1 MLDKLSDA
9 LKSGMRKFI
18 SAVFIDE
25 SALNSLVNDIQRA
38 LLQADVEV
46 KLVFKISEDIK
57 KRAKEEIGKG
67 QVAKEH
73 IIKIVY
79 EELVNVLGEE
89 GHKLEIKDKPFK
101 ILLLG
106 LFGNGKTTT
115 AGKLAKYFKNRGK
128 KVCLLALDTF
138 RAAAYE
144 QLQQIGKQ
152 VEVPVFGDPDE
163 DNPEKVIDKF
173 KQELDKYDVVI
184 ADSAGRNALSKE
196 MIDEITGINKVLDP
210 KEVLLVQGADVGQ
223 NAKEQATAFKEALD
237 IDGVIITKLDGT
249 AKGGGA
255 ITATTIAKAPVKFIG
270 VGEKIEDLEE
280 FEPKRFVSRILGM
293 GDIETL
299 LEKAEQL
306 QKDQQLE
313 KGMEERLMKGDF
325 NLKDY
330 RAQINAMKKM
340 GSLSKIINMIP
351 GLGMAGIP
359 KDMLDMQEDKL
370 KIYNHILDS
379 MTEYEL
385 ENPDKINSSRIER
398 IARGSG
404 TEPSDV
410 RELLKQYKQIKKMVK
425 AMKGKDIEKMTKRMG
440 KGAFKGMPG
449 MGKGKIPKNFKF
461 PGM

>member
-18 SAVFIDE
+18 SAIFIDE
-25 SALNSLVNDIQRA
+25 TTLNAFVNDMQRA

-79 EELVNVLGEE
+79 EELVKVLGEQGSKIE
-89 GHKLEIKDKPFK
+89 LRERPYK

-115 AGKLAKYFKNRGK
+115 AGKLAKYYLNRGK

-144 QLQQIGKQ
+144 QLMQIGAQIK
-152 VEVPVFGDPDE
+152 VPVFGDPSQK
-163 DNPEKVIDKF
+163 NPEKVIDKF
-173 KQELDKYDVVI
+173 KHEFDKYDVII

-196 MIDEITGINKVLDP
+196 MIDEITGINKVLKP
-210 KEVLLVQGADVGQ
+210 QEVLLVQGADIGQ
-223 NAKEQATAFKEALD
+223 NAKEQATAFRQALN
-237 IDGVIITKLDGT
+237 ISGVIITKLDGT

-255 ITATTIAKAPVKFIG
+255 ITATTIAHAPVKFLT
-270 VGEKIEDLEE
+270 VGEKVDDLEE

-299 LEKAEQL
+299 LEKAQEL
-306 QKDQQLE
+306 QKEQNIE
-313 KGMEERLMKGDF
+313 KDMEERLKKGEF

-330 RAQINAMKKM
+330 RAQLNAMKKM
-340 GSLSKIINMIP
+340 GSLSKLINMIP

-359 KDMLDMQEDKL
+359 KDMLDMQEGRMKV
-370 KIYNHILDS
+370 YNYVLDS
-379 MTEYEL
+379 MTQYEL
-385 ENPDKINSSRIER
+385 ENPDKINASR
-398 IARGSG
+398 IARIAAGSG
-404 TEPSDV
+404 TSEDDV
-410 RELLKQYKQIKKMVK
+410 RELLKQYKQIK
-425 AMKGKDIEKMTKRMG
+425 AMMKGLKGKDLEKMSKRMG
-440 KGAFKGMPG
+440 KGALKGMPLP
-449 MGKGKIPKNFKF
+449 KGFKF

>member
-18 SAVFIDE
+18 SSVFIDE
-25 SALNSLVNDIQRA
+25 STLNSLVNDIQRA

-67 QVAKEH
+67 QVAKEY

-79 EELVNVLGEE
+79 EEIVKVLGEE
-89 GHKLEIKDKPFK
+89 KYKLEIKEKPFK

-115 AGKLAKYFKNRGK
+115 AGKLAKYFQNRGK

-144 QLQQIGKQ
+144 QLVQIGAQIK
-152 VEVPVFGDPDE
+152 VPVFGDPNQE
-163 DNPEKVIDKF
+163 NPEKIIKKF
-173 KQELDKYDVVI
+173 RDELNKYDIVI
-184 ADSAGRNALSKE
+184 ADSAGRNALSKD
-196 MIDEITGINKVLDP
+196 MIDEITGINKELQP
-210 KEVLLVQGADVGQ
+210 QEIFLVQGADIGQ
-223 NAKEQATAFKEALD
+223 NAKEQATAFRAALS
-237 IDGVIITKLDGT
+237 ITGVIITKLDGT

-255 ITATTIAKAPVKFIG
+255 ITATTIAKAPVRFIG
-270 VGEKIEDLEE
+270 VGEKSDDFEE
-280 FEPKRFVSRILGM
+280 FDPKRFVSRILGM

-306 QKDQQLE
+306 QNESNIEKD
-313 KGMEERLMKGDF
+313 MEQRIMRGEF

-330 RAQINAMKKM
+330 RAQIGAMKKM
-340 GSLSKIINMIP
+340 GSLSKLINMIP
-351 GLGMAGIP
+351 GFGMAGIP
-359 KDMLDMQEDKL
+359 KDMLDMQEDKM
-370 KIYNHILDS
+370 KKYNYILDS
-379 MTEYEL
+379 MTEAEL
-385 ENPDKINSSRIER
+385 ENPDRITSSRIER
-398 IARGSG
+398 IAAGSG
-404 TEPSDV
+404 TDSADV
-410 RELLKQYKQIKKMVK
+410 RELLKQFKQIKKMMK
-425 AMKGKDIEKMTKRMG
+425 AMKGKDIEKLSKRMG
-440 KGAFKGMPG
+440 KGALKGMPG
-449 MGKGKIPKNFKF
+449 LNKLPKGFKF